1 MKKCFLFKALCYAL
15 ILTFAVL
22 TAVSCGENEN
32 DPAAPGNTE
41 PEENNYSDDTADPE
55 SPGVQEESV
64 ERYQF
69 PEDADYGGYNMRI
82 ITQDRSDWA
91 WSEMWAEEENGDP
104 INDAI
109 FTRNTKVEQE
119 LNIQITE
126 FHVSDSSASARRA
139 ITAGS
144 DDYDVVFTDSAQG
157 GNLASQAMY
166 INLYNVPGLYLEKP
180 WWNQNAH
187 QSAELLGKLY
197 FTTSDANLV
206 TNDAIWVVYFN
217 KTILRDQGM
226 DDPYA
231 LVKNNE
237 WTIDA
242 FYEMAKSASIDI
254 DGDGVWTVAD
264 QWGVSTHNLGF
275 LAYFICQDQQMVRL
289 NEEGEPYLVS
299 PDDKFV
305 NAFTK
310 ASRLMDTQGGLY
322 LHAQGSYPGRTAD
335 LDHARKTFIHDM
347 SLFCTEVL
355 SHARAFREM
364 EADFGLL
371 PHPKY
376 DGSQEQYLTFM
387 IDTVPAF
394 GIPVTVQDPERSGVF
409 MEAMTGVSAETIMPA
424 YYDVS
429 LHGKFTID
437 EESIEMLD
445 IIREGRV
452 FDLAVLYNWGSYY
465 SAIIDNGVSNSP
477 NPVTVFE
484 RLEGRVTAA
493 IEKTLEMFLELD

>member
-1 MKKCFLFKALCYAL
+1 MAKKFLFKL
-15 ILTFAVL
+15 ICLVIILAVMTL
-22 TAVSCGENEN
+22 AAASCGN
-32 DPAAPGNTE
+32 DGSGSTDNTTAPSNDNG
-41 PEENNYSDDTADPE
+41 DGDTGGDTPN
-55 SPGVQEESV
+55 GQQEQV

-69 PEDADYGGYNMRI
+69 PADVDFGGYNMRI
-82 ITQDRSDWA
+82 VTQDRSDWA
-91 WSEMWAEEENGDP
+91 WSEMSAEEEDGDP

-119 LNIQITE
+119 LNITITE
-126 FHVSDSSASARRA
+126 FHVSDSPGRARRA
-139 ITAGS
+139 IQAGT
-144 DDYDVVFTDSAQG
+144 DEYDVVFTDSSQA
-157 GNLASQAMY
+157 GNLASQGMY

-217 KTILRDQGM
+217 KKILRDHGM
-226 DDPYA
+226 ADPYQ
-231 LVKNNE
+231 LVRDNQ
-237 WTIDA
+237 WTIDV
-242 FYEMAKSASIDI
+242 FYEMARDAARDV

-264 QWGVSTHNLGF
+264 QWGISTHNLGF
-275 LAYFICQDQQMVRL
+275 LAFFICLDQQMISL
-289 NEEGEPYLVS
+289 NEDGEPYLVA
-299 PDDKFV
+299 PNERFV
-305 NAFTK
+305 SAFMK
-310 ASRLMDTQGGLY
+310 AARLMDAQGGLY
-322 LHAQGSYPGRTAD
+322 LHAQGSYPGRTPD

-376 DGSQEQYLTFM
+376 DSNQEQYLTFM

-394 GIPVTVQDPERSGVF
+394 GIPVTVADVERTGIF
-409 MEAMTGVSAETIMPA
+409 MEALTGVSAETIMPA

-429 LHGKFTID
+429 LHGKFTRD

-445 IIREGRV
+445 IIRDGRV
-452 FDLAVLYNWGSYY
+452 FDLAVLYNWGGYY
-465 SAIIDNGVSNSP
+465 GAIIDNGVSNSP
-477 NPVTVFE
+477 NPVTVYE
-484 RLEGRVTAA
+484 RLEGRVAAA
-493 IEKTLEMFLELD
+493 IQQTLDRFRELD